1 MQEDTTH
8 ESDAYWVGALSMAL
22 AMAHAALNTG
32 QMTVAMAAIERALT
46 IFTSSTACD
55 ADLHKELSQWWQ
67 PNREEENDHRDVLR
81 PVRGVG
87 SG

>member
-1 MQEDTTH
+1 MPEDTTH

-22 AMAHAALNTG
+22 AMAYAALNRSEP
-32 QMTVAMAAIERALT
+32 TVAITAIEHALT
-46 IFTSSTACD
+46 LFSNSTACD
-55 ADLHKELSQWWQ
+55 AELQQELSQWWQ